1 MREANGGGGP
11 ALTLADFDF
20 DLPENRI
27 ALEPARPRDASK
39 LLCISEDGA
48 LSDHVFR
55 DLPKLLRAGDLLVFN
70 NTRVIPARLLG
81 QRIRGENRLDCA
93 VLLLKRLDEAHYT
106 AFARPGKRLKPGDVL
121 QFGALTG
128 KVSAK
133 AEDGSI
139 LIRFDQQGAAL
150 DAAIAEAGLMPLPP
164 YILEARKLHPS
175 YQALGSD
182 TSTKD
187 CNDYQAVFAARDG
200 AVAAPTASLHF
211 TPEVIKS
218 LQGIGVDHVFVTLHV
233 GAGTFLPV
241 KEGDIAHHVMHAEW
255 GEITEDAADHIN
267 AARAAGGRVIA
278 VGTTACRLLES
289 AARAGRVE
297 PFIGETDIFIRP
309 GFAFQAT
316 DALITNFHLP
326 KSTLLM
332 LVSAFCGL
340 DALRAAYCHAIA
352 GGYRFYSYGD
362 ASLVF
367 PKSRTDH
374 AR

>member
-1 MREANGGGGP
+1 MRESNGGGGP

-39 LLCISEDGA
+39 LLCIGESGA
-48 LSDHVFR
+48 FSDHVFR
-55 DLPKLLRAGDLLVFN
+55 DLPTLLRKGDLLVFN
-70 NTRVIPARLLG
+70 NTRVIPARLIG

-93 VLLLKRLDEAHYT
+93 VLLLKRLDEARYT
-106 AFARPGKRLKPGDVL
+106 AFARPGKRLKPGDML
-121 QFGALTG
+121 QFGALSG
-128 KVSAK
+128 EIAQKY
-133 AEDGSI
+133 EDGSI
-139 LIRFDQQGAAL
+139 LIRFDRVGAAL
-150 DAAIAEAGLMPLPP
+150 DAAIAKAGLMPLPP

-175 YQALGSD
+175 YQTLGSN
-182 TSTKD
+182 TSISD
-187 CNDYQAVFAARDG
+187 CSDYQAVFAARDG

-211 TPEVIKS
+211 TSEVIKS
-218 LQGIGVDHVFVTLHV
+218 LQEIGIDHVFVTLHV

-241 KEGDIAHHVMHAEW
+241 KEEDIAHHVMHAEW
-255 GEITEDAADHIN
+255 GEITPEATDRIN
-267 AARAAGGRVIA
+267 ATRAAGGRVIA

-289 AARAGRVE
+289 AARGGRVE
-297 PFIGETDIFIRP
+297 PFRGETDMFIRP

-332 LVSAFCGL
+332 LVAALCGL
-340 DALRAAYCHAIA
+340 DALRAAYRHAIA

-367 PKSRTDH
+367 PPSRANDV
-374 AR
+374 R